1 VVAWFRIAFAE
12 KAFIRILG
20 NHGWTLE
27 QLSVD
32 EGVAAMLEFYR
43 EHRAQHTDLDDEG
56 DMLLVQWGN
65 GMLDLTR
72 QLIRSG
78 SPDNPIRQ
86 LSLTFQVAADLP
98 EPSNQWFDDPT
109 QPIEVPP
116 FFTGMPIATRLT
128 YGEA

>member
-1 VVAWFRIAFAE
+1 MAWFRIAFAE
-12 KAFIRILG
+12 KAFLRILG

-32 EGVAAMLEFYR
+32 EGVDAMLEFYR

-65 GMLDLTR
+65 GILDLTR

-86 LSLTFQVAADLP
+86 LSLTFQVDWPLP
-98 EPSNQWFDDPT
+98 ASGNAWFFDPAGVIDI
-109 QPIEVPP
+109 PAFFSGVPV
-116 FFTGMPIATRLT
+116 ATRLT
-128 YGEA
+128 YDEV